1 MASTS
6 HDSGMDGDGKMKTA
20 VGLSPANLKML
31 TKAKSVFLQHLS
43 EVDTTNGPVDN
54 VIIKFHLTPSMV
66 NTLDSFVQEHGCTMS
81 TRIISREEQ
90 DKIDARRKNC
100 AQYTSVVV
108 TPDAQLA
115 YRGNKKISGSKR
127 PSNSGS
133 PKAPAKMAARK
144 STTVRSP
151 RTPKSKSKL
160 AQPQKVSPELDEV
173 GDSDSES
180 DSERPV
186 MLSIP
191 KAKFDSYCTRLADV
205 LLLLPTVDLE
215 RGKECRDALVEVAHE
230 MREFSAPKRR
240 LDQVDEAEEKEPHS
254 GKKVKKSRV

>member
-1 MASTS
+1 MTGSS
-6 HDSGMDGDGKMKTA
+6 LFVSLLMF
-20 VGLSPANLKML
+20 
-31 TKAKSVFLQHLS
+31 VFLY
-43 EVDTTNGPVDN
+43 PV
-54 VIIKFHLTPSMV
+54 
-66 NTLDSFVQEHGCTMS
+66 
-81 TRIISREEQ
+81 
-90 DKIDARRKNC
+90 
-100 AQYTSVVV
+100 
-108 TPDAQLA
+108 
-115 YRGNKKISGSKR
+115 
-127 PSNSGS
+127 
-133 PKAPAKMAARK
+133 
-144 STTVRSP
+144 
-151 RTPKSKSKL
+151 
-160 AQPQKVSPELDEV
+160 DEV

-254 GKKVKKSRV
+254 GKKVKKLVCSQ